1 VTNRFVRRLEVLILI
16 GLAACGSPGNQGNS
30 DSPSAPT
37 LIPCSEVIPGCSAK
51 RSPDIELRGKASD
64 GALQSVGG
72 FDTSGIM
79 SFDDALRRDAQL
91 EYSYRD
97 AKTVR
102 VVLGSAAAK
111 VNWAHGPLYYAI
123 DWGGLCMDMTVTSG
137 GSPNTCAPGTFG
149 TVIDARTGAFIVS
162 G

>member
-1 VTNRFVRRLEVLILI
+1 MTVRLVRVLGVLILI
-16 GLAACGSPGNQGNS
+16 GLMACGRAGSQGSS

-37 LIPCSEVIPGCSAK
+37 LTPCSEVIPGCTAK
-51 RSPDIELRGKASD
+51 RLPDIELAGKDSD
-64 GALQSVGG
+64 GALQSVDG

-79 SFDDALRRDAQL
+79 SFDEALRRDGEL
-91 EYSYRD
+91 EHHSD

-102 VVLGSAAAK
+102 VTLGSADAAK
-111 VNWAHGPLYYAI
+111 VNWAHGPLYYDI
-123 DWGGLCMDMTVTSG
+123 EWGGICFDGQPTSG
-137 GSPNTCAPGTFG
+137 GSPNTCIPGTFG